1 MDITLTSLETE
12 HSTLLK
18 GKIASQIALKGG
30 WLPFSRYMEL
40 ALYEPGM
47 GYYSAGAH
55 KLGAGGDFTTA
66 PELSPLFGA
75 AICSTLLPVLE
86 GLKEKGLPTQ
96 ILEFGAG
103 TGKLAT
109 SILTRLNDLGFH
121 LDRYDIIEISPD
133 LAQRQQ
139 ERIRNTIGQLHL
151 KTQCNWLTE
160 LPNFKGIILAN
171 EVIDAIPC
179 DAIIYQNGFWYW
191 YGVAFESDKL
201 TWRIGSPV
209 EQHLLPEILLNGNFS
224 EGYVTELHTTAN
236 AWIQQVAKHL
246 DAGLFL
252 TFDYGFPEGEYYH
265 PQRLEGTLMAHH
277 RHHAIQDPFHLPG
290 LCDLTTHVEWSQI
303 ARSALAENVDD
314 VYLTNQ
320 AAYLLDAGIGDIA
333 LEIGNPSDPETFLPI
348 SNSLQK
354 LLSEAEMGELFKAFA
369 FSKKLESLLPGYVLE
384 DLPGLRGRNRLQTL
398 VL

>member
-12 HSTLLK
+12 HSRLLK
-18 GKIASQIALKGG
+18 DKIAAQIASEGG
-30 WLPFSRYMEL
+30 WIAFSRYMEM

-109 SILTRLNDLGFH
+109 SILTRLSDLGFS
-121 LDRYDIIEISPD
+121 LDQYSIIEISPD
-133 LAQRQQ
+133 LAQRQK
-139 ERIRNTIGQLHL
+139 ECIANVVRDLGLS
-151 KTQCNWLTE
+151 TQCTWLSE
-160 LPNFKGIILAN
+160 LPNDFKGVILAN

-179 DAIIYQNGFWYW
+179 DAIIFQNGFWYW
-191 YGVAFESDKL
+191 YGVTFKENALLWKA
-201 TWRIGSPV
+201 GKPV
-209 EQHLLPEILLNGNFS
+209 AQDLLPESLLSGNFS
-224 EGYVTELHTTAN
+224 EGYVTELHIPAN
-236 AWIQQVAKHL
+236 AWMHQVAKHL
-246 DAGLFL
+246 NTGLFL
-252 TFDYGFPEGEYYH
+252 TFDYGFPESEYYH

-277 RHHAIQDPFHLPG
+277 RHHAIQDPFYLPG
-290 LCDLTTHVEWSQI
+290 LCDLTTHVDWSQI
-303 ARSALAENVDD
+303 ARSALAEDVDD
-314 VYLTNQ
+314 VFLTNQ

-333 LEIGNPSDPETFLPI
+333 LEIGDPSNPETFLPI

-369 FSKKLESLLPGYVLE
+369 FTKNLSNLLPGFTLE
-384 DLPGLRGRNRLQTL
+384 DLPGLRGRNRL
-398 VL
+398 

>member
-12 HSTLLK
+12 HSELLK
-18 GKIASQIALKGG
+18 AKIASQIASQGG
-30 WLPFSRYMEL
+30 WIPFSRYMEM

-55 KLGAGGDFTTA
+55 KLGPGGDFTTA

-75 AICSTLLPVLE
+75 AICSTLIPVLE
-86 GLKEKGLPTQ
+86 GLKAQNLPTQ

-103 TGKLAT
+103 TGKLAS
-109 SILTRLNDLGFH
+109 SILTRLHDLNFT
-121 LDRYDIIEISPD
+121 LDRYDIVEISPD

-139 ERIRNTIGQLHL
+139 EHISNTILQLDSQTH
-151 KTQCNWLTE
+151 CNWPSE
-160 LPNFKGIILAN
+160 LPKDFKGVILAN

-179 DAIIYQNGFWYW
+179 DVIIYQNGFWYW
-191 YGVAFESDKL
+191 YGVAFENGTLLWKTGL
-201 TWRIGSPV
+201 PV
-209 EQHLLPEILLNGNFS
+209 EQNLLPETLLSGNFS
-224 EGYVTELHTTAN
+224 EGYVTELHAPAN
-236 AWIQQVAKHL
+236 AWMRHVAKHL
-246 DAGLFL
+246 HSGLFL
-252 TFDYGFPEGEYYH
+252 TLDYGFPEGEYYH

-290 LCDLTTHVEWSQI
+290 LCDLTTHVDWSQI
-303 ARSALAENVDD
+303 ARAALEENADD

-333 LEIGNPSDPETFLPI
+333 LEIGDPSNPEMFLPI
-348 SNSLQK
+348 SNALQK

-369 FSKKLESLLPGYVLE
+369 FSKNLDGLLPGYTLE
-384 DLPGLRGRNRLQTL
+384 DLPGLRGRNRL
-398 VL
+398 

>member
-1 MDITLTSLETE
+1 MDITLTSLEKE
-12 HSTLLK
+12 HSALLK
-18 GKIASQIALKGG
+18 DKIGAQITLNGG
-30 WLPFSRYMEL
+30 WIPFSRYMEM

-55 KLGAGGDFTTA
+55 KLGSGGDFTTA

-75 AICSTLLPVLE
+75 AICSTLMPILQ
-86 GLKEKGLPTQ
+86 GFQEKGLPTQ

-109 SILTRLNDLGFH
+109 SILERLHTIGFS

-139 ERIRNTIGQLHL
+139 DRLSDKTRELNLS
-151 KTQCNWLTE
+151 TQCNWLSE
-160 LPNFKGIILAN
+160 MPKDFKGIILAN

-179 DAIIYQNGFWYW
+179 DTIIYQNGFWHW
-191 YGVAFESDKL
+191 YGVVIDNNQLGWKA
-201 TWRIGSPV
+201 GPPV
-209 EQHLLPEILLNGNFS
+209 EQELLAEILLHLEVP
-224 EGYVTELHTTAN
+224 EGYVTELHAPAN
-236 AWIQQVAKHL
+236 AWMSHVAKQLHT
-246 DAGLFL
+246 GLFL
-252 TFDYGFPEGEYYH
+252 TFDYGFPENEYYH
-265 PQRLEGTLMAHH
+265 PQRSKGTLMAHH

-290 LCDLTTHVEWSQI
+290 LSDLTTHVEWSGI
-303 ARSALAENVDD
+303 ARSALSQDADD

-320 AAYLLDAGIGDIA
+320 AAFLLDAGIGDIA
-333 LEIGNPSDPETFLPI
+333 LEIADPSDPKTFLPV

-369 FSKKLESLLPGYVLE
+369 FSKRLSDVLPNYHLE
-384 DLPGLRGRNRLQTL
+384 DLPGLRNRNRF
-398 VL
+398 

>member
-12 HSTLLK
+12 HSALLK
-18 GKIASQIALKGG
+18 AKIASQIASQGG
-30 WLPFSRYMEL
+30 WMPFSQYMEM

-86 GLKEKGLPTQ
+86 ALKKRGLPAH

-109 SILTRLNDLGFH
+109 AILTRFDDLGFK
-121 LDRYDIIEISPD
+121 LDHYDIIEISPD

-139 ERIRNTIGQLHL
+139 ERIEGVVKKIGLNTQFS
-151 KTQCNWLTE
+151 WLST
-160 LPNFKGIILAN
+160 LPENFKGIIIAN

-179 DAIIYQNGFWYW
+179 DVIIYQNGFWYW
-191 YGVAFESDKL
+191 YGVAFENDSLIWKAG
-201 TWRIGSPV
+201 TPV
-209 EQHLLPEILLNGNFS
+209 EQALLPESLLMGNFS
-224 EGYVTELHTTAN
+224 EGYVTELHAPAN
-236 AWIQQVAKHL
+236 AWMRQVAKHIET
-246 DAGLFL
+246 GLFL
-252 TFDYGFPEGEYYH
+252 TFDYGFPESEYYH
-265 PQRLEGTLMAHH
+265 PQRLEGTLIAHH

-290 LCDLTTHVEWSQI
+290 LCDLTTHVDWSQI
-303 ARSALAENVDD
+303 ARSVLTENADD

-333 LEIGNPSDPETFLPI
+333 LEIGDPSDPETFLPI

-369 FSKKLESLLPGYVLE
+369 FSKNLESLLPGHTLE
-384 DLPGLRGRNRLQTL
+384 DLPGLRGRNRL
-398 VL
+398 

>member
-12 HSTLLK
+12 HSELLK
-18 GKIASQIALKGG
+18 AKIASQIASQGG
-30 WLPFSRYMEL
+30 WIPFSRYMEM

-55 KLGAGGDFTTA
+55 KLGPGGDFTTA

-75 AICSTLLPVLE
+75 AICSTLIPVLK
-86 GLKEKGLPTQ
+86 GLKAQNLPTQ

-103 TGKLAT
+103 TGKLAS
-109 SILTRLNDLGFH
+109 SILTRLHDLNFT
-121 LDRYDIIEISPD
+121 LDRYDIVEISPD

-139 ERIRNTIGQLHL
+139 EHISNTILQFDSQTH
-151 KTQCNWLTE
+151 CHWPSE
-160 LPNFKGIILAN
+160 LPKDFKGVILAN

-179 DAIIYQNGFWYW
+179 DVIIYQNGFWYW
-191 YGVAFESDKL
+191 YGVAFENGKL
-201 TWRIGSPV
+201 LWKTGLPV
-209 EQHLLPEILLNGNFS
+209 EQNLLPETLLSGNFS
-224 EGYVTELHTTAN
+224 EGYVTELHAPAN
-236 AWIQQVAKHL
+236 AWMRQVAKHL
-246 DAGLFL
+246 HSGLFL
-252 TFDYGFPEGEYYH
+252 TLDYGFPEGEYYH

-290 LCDLTTHVEWSQI
+290 LCDLTTHVDWSQI
-303 ARSALAENVDD
+303 ARAALEENADD

-333 LEIGNPSDPETFLPI
+333 LEIGDPNNPETFLPI
-348 SNSLQK
+348 SNALQK

-369 FSKKLESLLPGYVLE
+369 FSKNLDGLLPGYTLE
-384 DLPGLRGRNRLQTL
+384 DLPGLRGRSRL
-398 VL
+398 

>member
-1 MDITLTSLETE
+1 MDITLTSLEME
-12 HSTLLK
+12 HSKLLGSK
-18 GKIASQIALKGG
+18 IATEIASQGG
-30 WLPFSRYMEL
+30 WIAFSRYMEM

-75 AICSTLLPVLE
+75 AIVSTILPVLE
-86 GLKEKGLPTQ
+86 GLKAQGLPAK

-103 TGKLAT
+103 TGKLAE
-109 SILTRLNDLGFH
+109 SILTRLNDLDFQ
-121 LDRYDIIEISPD
+121 LDGYDIIEISPD
-133 LAQRQQ
+133 LTQRQQ
-139 ERIRNTIGQLHL
+139 ERLHKL
-151 KTQCNWLTE
+151 AAELELSTKCSWLSSLTE
-160 LPNFKGIILAN
+160 NFKGVILAN

-191 YGVAFESDKL
+191 YGVSFAEDKFFWK
-201 TWRIGSPV
+201 TGKPV
-209 EQHLLPEILLNGNFS
+209 EQALLPESLLSGNFS
-224 EGYVTELHTTAN
+224 EGYVTELHPQAN
-236 AWIQQVAKHL
+236 AWIRQIAKQL

-252 TFDYGFPEGEYYH
+252 TFDYGFPESEYYH
-265 PQRLEGTLMAHH
+265 PQRIEGTLMAHH
-277 RHHAIQDPFHLPG
+277 RHHAIQDPFYLPG
-290 LCDLTTHVEWSQI
+290 LCDLTTHVEWAQI

-320 AAYLLDAGIGDIA
+320 AAFLLDAGIGDIA
-333 LEIGNPSDPETFLPI
+333 LEIGDPSNPETFLPI

-369 FSKKLESLLPGYVLE
+369 FSKKLDDLLPGYVLE
-384 DLPGLRGRNRLQTL
+384 DLPGLRGRNRL
-398 VL
+398 

>member
-12 HSTLLK
+12 HSELLK
-18 GKIASQIALKGG
+18 GKIASEIASQGG
-30 WLPFSRYMEL
+30 WLPFSRYMEM

-75 AICSTLLPVLE
+75 AICSSLLPVLE
-86 GLKEKGLPTQ
+86 SLKEKGLPIQ

-103 TGKLAT
+103 TGKLAS
-109 SILTRLNDLGFH
+109 SILNRLHDLGFS

-133 LAQRQQ
+133 LAQRQ
-139 ERIRNTIGQLHL
+139 EKHIGDLL
-151 KTQCNWLTE
+151 KELKLSTQCHWLKE
-160 LPNFKGIILAN
+160 LPKNFKGIMLAN

-179 DAIIYQNGFWYW
+179 DVIIYQNGFWYW
-191 YGVAFESDKL
+191 YGVALKDGKFIWKVD
-201 TWRIGSPV
+201 SPV
-209 EQHLLPEILLNGNFS
+209 AQELLPESLLGGNFS
-224 EGYVTELHTTAN
+224 EGYVTELHAPAN
-236 AWIQQVAKHL
+236 AWMHQVAKHL
-246 DAGLFL
+246 DTGLFL
-252 TFDYGFPEGEYYH
+252 TFDYGFPESEYYH

-277 RHHAIQDPFHLPG
+277 HHHAIQDPFYLPG

-303 ARSALAENVDD
+303 AHSALAEDADD
-314 VYLTNQ
+314 VYLSNQ

-333 LEIGNPSDPETFLPI
+333 LEIGDPNDPETFLPI

-369 FSKKLESLLPGYVLE
+369 FSKNLDALLPGFSLE
-384 DLPGLRGRNRLQTL
+384 DLPGLRGRNRL
-398 VL
+398 

>member
-1 MDITLTSLETE
+1 MDITLTSLEME
-12 HSTLLK
+12 HSELLRA
-18 GKIASQIALKGG
+18 KIASQIALQGG
-30 WLPFSRYMEL
+30 WLPFASYMEM

-47 GYYSAGAH
+47 GYYSAGSH

-86 GLKEKGLPTQ
+86 GLKANGLPAQ

-109 SILTRLNDLGFH
+109 SILTRLDDLGFA

-139 ERIRNTIGQLHL
+139 ERIGGVVKQLNL
-151 KTQCNWLTE
+151 TTKCNWLSQ
-160 LPNFKGIILAN
+160 LPENFKGIILAN

-179 DAIIYQNGFWYW
+179 DLIIYQNGFWYW
-191 YGVAFESDKL
+191 HGVAIDQNQFTWKL
-201 TWRIGSPV
+201 GLPV
-209 EQHLLPEILLNGNFS
+209 DQDLLPESLLVGNFS
-224 EGYVTELHTTAN
+224 EGYITELHTPAN
-236 AWIQQVAKHL
+236 SWIQQIAKHL
-246 DAGLFL
+246 DIGLFL

-277 RHHAIQDPFHLPG
+277 RHHAIQDPFYLPG

-303 ARSALAENVDD
+303 ARSALTEKVDD
-314 VYLTNQ
+314 VFLTNQ

-333 LEIGNPSDPETFLPI
+333 LEIGNPSNPETFLPI
-348 SNSLQK
+348 SNALQK
-354 LLSEAEMGELFKAFA
+354 LLSEAEMGELFKTFA
-369 FSKKLESLLPGYVLE
+369 FSKQLERLLPGHSLE
-384 DLPGLRGRNRLQTL
+384 NLPGLRGRNRL
-398 VL
+398 

>member
-1 MDITLTSLETE
+1 MDITLTSLEME
-12 HSTLLK
+12 HSKLLGRK
-18 GKIASQIALKGG
+18 IATEIASQGG
-30 WLPFSRYMEL
+30 WIAFSRYMEM

-75 AICSTLLPVLE
+75 AIVSTILPVLE
-86 GLKEKGLPTQ
+86 GLKAQGLPAK

-103 TGKLAT
+103 TGKLAE
-109 SILTRLNDLGFH
+109 SILTRLNDLGFQ
-121 LDRYDIIEISPD
+121 LDGYDIIEISPD
-133 LAQRQQ
+133 LTQRQQ
-139 ERIRNTIGQLHL
+139 ERLHKL
-151 KTQCNWLTE
+151 TAELELSTKCSWLSSLSE
-160 LPNFKGIILAN
+160 NFKGVILAN

-191 YGVAFESDKL
+191 YGVSFAEDKYFWK
-201 TWRIGSPV
+201 TGKPV
-209 EQHLLPEILLNGNFS
+209 EQALLPESLLSGNFS
-224 EGYVTELHTTAN
+224 EGYVTELHPQAN
-236 AWIQQVAKHL
+236 AWIRQIAKQL

-252 TFDYGFPEGEYYH
+252 TFDYGFPESEYYH
-265 PQRLEGTLMAHH
+265 PQRIEGTLMAHH
-277 RHHAIQDPFHLPG
+277 RHHAIQDPFYLPG
-290 LCDLTTHVEWSQI
+290 LCDLTTHVEWAQI

-320 AAYLLDAGIGDIA
+320 AAFLLDAGIGDIA
-333 LEIGNPSDPETFLPI
+333 LEIGDPSNPETFLPI

-369 FSKKLESLLPGYVLE
+369 FSKKLDDLLPGYVLE
-384 DLPGLRGRNRLQTL
+384 DLPCLRGRNRL
-398 VL
+398 

>member
-18 GKIASQIALKGG
+18 AKIASQIASQGG
-30 WLPFSRYMEL
+30 WIPFSRYMEM

-55 KLGAGGDFTTA
+55 KLGSGGDFTTA

-75 AICSTLLPVLE
+75 AICSTLIPVLE
-86 GLKEKGLPTQ
+86 GLKAQSLPAQ

-103 TGKLAT
+103 TGKLAS
-109 SILTRLNDLGFH
+109 SILTRLHDLHFT
-121 LDRYDIIEISPD
+121 LDRYDIVEISPD

-139 ERIRNTIGQLHL
+139 ERVSSTILQLDSQ
-151 KTQCNWLTE
+151 TQCHWLSE
-160 LPNFKGIILAN
+160 LPKDFKGVILAN

-179 DAIIYQNGFWYW
+179 DAIMYQAGFWYW
-191 YGVAFESDKL
+191 YGVTFEDGQLAWK
-201 TWRIGSPV
+201 IGLPV
-209 EQHLLPEILLNGNFS
+209 EQNLLPETLLNGNFS
-224 EGYVTELHTTAN
+224 EGYVTELHAPAN
-236 AWIQQVAKHL
+236 AWVRQVAKHL
-246 DAGLFL
+246 HSGLFL
-252 TFDYGFPEGEYYH
+252 TLDYGFPEGEYYH

-290 LCDLTTHVEWSQI
+290 LCDLTTHVDWSQI
-303 ARSALAENVDD
+303 ARTALAENADD

-320 AAYLLDAGIGDIA
+320 ATYLLDAGISDLV
-333 LEIGNPSDPETFLPI
+333 LEIGDPNNPETFLPI
-348 SNSLQK
+348 SNALQK

-369 FSKKLESLLPGYVLE
+369 FSKNLDRLLPGYILE
-384 DLPGLRGRNRLQTL
+384 DLPGLRGRNRL
-398 VL
+398 

>member
-12 HSTLLK
+12 HSKLLK
-18 GKIASQIALKGG
+18 AKIVSQITSQGG
-30 WLPFSRYMEL
+30 WLTFSRYMEM

-86 GLKEKGLPTQ
+86 GLKEKGLPVQ

-109 SILTRLNDLGFH
+109 SILRRLHDLGFK

-139 ERIRNTIGQLHL
+139 ERIGGLLQEFNLSTR
-151 KTQCNWLTE
+151 CEWLSE
-160 LPNFKGIILAN
+160 LPKQFKGVILAN

-179 DAIIYQNGFWYW
+179 DAIIYQNGFWYQ
-191 YGVAFESDKL
+191 YGVGLENENLLWKV
-201 TWRIGSPV
+201 GSPV
-209 EQHLLPEILLNGNFS
+209 AQDQLPESLLSGNFS
-224 EGYVTELHTTAN
+224 EGYVTELHSPAN
-236 AWIQQVAKHL
+236 AWMRQVAKQL
-246 DAGLFL
+246 ETGLFL
-252 TFDYGFPEGEYYH
+252 TFDYGFPESEYYH

-303 ARSALAENVDD
+303 ARTVLTEDADD

-369 FSKKLESLLPGYVLE
+369 FSKNLQGLLPEHSLE
-384 DLPGLRGRNRLQTL
+384 DLPGLRGRNRL
-398 VL
+398 

>member
-12 HSTLLK
+12 HSQLLK
-18 GKIASQIALKGG
+18 DKIAAQIAFEGG
-30 WLPFSRYMEL
+30 WIAFSRYMEM

-109 SILTRLNDLGFH
+109 SILTRLSDLGFS
-121 LDRYDIIEISPD
+121 LDQYNIIEISPD
-133 LAQRQQ
+133 LAQRQK
-139 ERIRNTIGQLHL
+139 ECIANVVRDLGLS
-151 KTQCNWLTE
+151 TQCTWLSE
-160 LPNFKGIILAN
+160 LPNDFKGIILAN

-179 DAIIYQNGFWYW
+179 DAIIFQNGFWYW
-191 YGVAFESDKL
+191 YGVTFEENALLWKA
-201 TWRIGSPV
+201 GKPV
-209 EQHLLPEILLNGNFS
+209 AQDLLPESLLSGSFS
-224 EGYVTELHTTAN
+224 EGYVTELHIPAN
-236 AWIQQVAKHL
+236 AWMHQVAKHL
-246 DAGLFL
+246 NTGLFL
-252 TFDYGFPEGEYYH
+252 TFDYGFPESEYYH

-277 RHHAIQDPFHLPG
+277 RHHAIQDPFYLPG
-290 LCDLTTHVEWSQI
+290 LCDLTTHVDWSQI

-314 VYLTNQ
+314 VFLTNQ

-333 LEIGNPSDPETFLPI
+333 LEIGDPSNPETFLPI

-369 FSKKLESLLPGYVLE
+369 FTKNLSNLLPGFTLE
-384 DLPGLRGRNRLQTL
+384 DLPGLRGRNRL
-398 VL
+398 

>member
-1 MDITLTSLETE
+1 MDITLTSLEME
-12 HSTLLK
+12 HSKLLGSK
-18 GKIASQIALKGG
+18 IATEIASQGG
-30 WLPFSRYMEL
+30 WIAFSRYMEM

-75 AICSTLLPVLE
+75 AIVSTILPVLE
-86 GLKEKGLPTQ
+86 GLKAQGLPAK

-103 TGKLAT
+103 TGKLAE
-109 SILTRLNDLGFH
+109 SILTRLNDLGFQ
-121 LDRYDIIEISPD
+121 LDGYDIIEISPD
-133 LAQRQQ
+133 LTQRQQ
-139 ERIRNTIGQLHL
+139 ERLHKL
-151 KTQCNWLTE
+151 TAELELSTKCSWLSSLSE
-160 LPNFKGIILAN
+160 NFKGVILAN

-191 YGVAFESDKL
+191 YGVSFAEDKFFWK
-201 TWRIGSPV
+201 TGKPV
-209 EQHLLPEILLNGNFS
+209 EQALLPESLLSGNFS
-224 EGYVTELHTTAN
+224 EGYVTELHPQAN
-236 AWIQQVAKHL
+236 AWIRQIAKQL

-252 TFDYGFPEGEYYH
+252 TFDYGFPESEYYH
-265 PQRLEGTLMAHH
+265 PQRIEGTLMAHH
-277 RHHAIQDPFHLPG
+277 RHHAIQDPFYLPG
-290 LCDLTTHVEWSQI
+290 LCDLTTHVEWAQI

-320 AAYLLDAGIGDIA
+320 AAFLLDAGIGDIA
-333 LEIGNPSDPETFLPI
+333 LEIGDPSNPETFLPI

-369 FSKKLESLLPGYVLE
+369 FSKKLDDLLPGYVLE
-384 DLPGLRGRNRLQTL
+384 DLPGLRGRNRL
-398 VL
+398 

>member
-12 HSTLLK
+12 HSELLK
-18 GKIASQIALKGG
+18 DKIASQIASQGG
-30 WLPFSRYMEL
+30 WMPFSRYMEI

-75 AICSTLLPVLE
+75 AICATLLPVLKS
-86 GLKEKGLPTQ
+86 LKEKGLPTQ

-103 TGKLAT
+103 TGTLAA
-109 SILTRLNDLGFH
+109 SILSRLHDLGFS

-139 ERIRNTIGQLHL
+139 ECIGNIGKEL
-151 KTQCNWLTE
+151 KLSTQCHWLKE
-160 LPNFKGIILAN
+160 LPKNFKGIILAN

-191 YGVAFESDKL
+191 YGVSFKDGKL
-201 TWRIGSPV
+201 LWKVGSPV
-209 EQHLLPEILLNGNFS
+209 EQALLPESLLSGNFS
-224 EGYVTELHTTAN
+224 EGYVTELHAPAN
-236 AWIQQVAKHL
+236 AWMHQVAKHL
-246 DAGLFL
+246 DTGLFL
-252 TFDYGFPEGEYYH
+252 TFDYGFQESEYYH

-277 RHHAIQDPFHLPG
+277 RHHAIQDPFYLPG
-290 LCDLTTHVEWSQI
+290 LCDLTTHIEWSQI
-303 ARSALAENVDD
+303 ARSALAENADD
-314 VYLTNQ
+314 VFLTNQ

-333 LEIGNPSDPETFLPI
+333 LEIGDPSDPETFLPI
-348 SNSLQK
+348 SNALQK

-369 FSKKLESLLPGYVLE
+369 FSKNLDTLLPGYSLE
-384 DLPGLRGRNRLQTL
+384 DLPGLRGRNRL
-398 VL
+398 